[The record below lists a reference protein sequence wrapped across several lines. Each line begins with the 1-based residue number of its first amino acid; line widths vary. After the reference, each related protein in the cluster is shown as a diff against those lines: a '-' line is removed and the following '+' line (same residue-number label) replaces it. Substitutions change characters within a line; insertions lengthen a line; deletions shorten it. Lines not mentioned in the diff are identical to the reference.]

1 MGCKKK
7 KKVVWKA
14 RFAFCIFFFLTSFVV
29 ELLYMVWC
37 LLSPDN
43 HKSVY

>member
-7 KKVVWKA
+7 KKMVWKA
-14 RFAFCIFFFLTSFVV
+14 RFAFCIFFLTAFVV